1 MNYDRKRTIKNVSN
15 FFGDPTAIN
24 SSSEFKDLVDL
35 AHLTSNDLMYHSP
48 IISDMPKAATFG
60 NRTEDATIVWSEK
73 MSDSQFA
80 KWKIQCILK
89 AMRNMDKRFGDLLF
103 NRHFRNMTFDE
114 LSDLTGYSNANLS
127 KLLNTA
133 YLKLAL
139 WTADELTLIVLV
151 ED

>member
-24 SSSEFKDLVDL
+24 SSSEFKELVDL
-35 AHLTSNDLMYHSP
+35 SHLTSNDLMYHSP
-48 IISDMPKAATFG
+48 IISDMPKAVSFG
-60 NRTEDATIVWSEK
+60 NRTEDATIIWSEK
-73 MSDSQFA
+73 MSDSQLA

-139 WTADELTLIVLV
+139 WTADELNLIVLV